1 MGRECAAQAQLN
13 LLEKAAARVGGMNCC
28 GHGLIWSP
36 RAGEKRGGIIG
47 TPGSGLQPDGHPVD
61 GANIG
66 PIESNGFPID
76 PIAAFG
82 NWILSQRKSRR
93 ISSRRQICA
102 RQKSRK
108 D

>member
-1 MGRECAAQAQLN
+1 MGREGAAQAQFN

-47 TPGSGLQPDGHPVD
+47 ALGSGLQPDDHPVD
-61 GANIG
+61 GANVR
-66 PIESNGFPID
+66 PIESHGFPID

-82 NWILSQRKSRR
+82 NWILSQRKSRGI
-93 ISSRRQICA
+93 ISRGYVVA
-102 RQKSRK
+102 
-108 D
+108 